1 MPRRRPGPQEGTL
14 PSAIR
19 PWRRTH
25 TALDVDRLGS
35 KPIAVATFKAGQELA
50 GDTVTATPSGRLL
63 VAWFLGRGTAP
74 ALFVRLSNA
83 TGTKYGKAEKIALP
97 PGTTTIWKVY
107 LNAQTTKLNVLALV
121 TQHGNSKTT
130 AYWDTQI
137 PRP

>member
-1 MPRRRPGPQEGTL
+1 M
-14 PSAIR
+14 PSAIK
-19 PWRRTH
+19 PWRRNH